1 MKTLIEMNGRLTEIP
16 RGELGRCLHQAAGA
30 VRVTLIPET
39 LAEVQEQVQKAA
51 KAAEARRSYAM
62 HVNRPSQRTKEA
74 FFKNVRRQDGP
85 MSGETAS
92 WRYDDVLIDC
102 GVKPIF

>member
-1 MKTLIEMNGRLTEIP
+1 MKTVIEVNGRLTEIP
-16 RGELGRCLHQAAGA
+16 RDELGRCLHQAAGA

-62 HVNRPSQRTKEA
+62 HVNRPSKAAKEA

-85 MSGETAS
+85 MSEQTFS
-92 WRYDDVLIDC
+92 WRYTDILTDC
-102 GVKPIF
+102 GIKPIF